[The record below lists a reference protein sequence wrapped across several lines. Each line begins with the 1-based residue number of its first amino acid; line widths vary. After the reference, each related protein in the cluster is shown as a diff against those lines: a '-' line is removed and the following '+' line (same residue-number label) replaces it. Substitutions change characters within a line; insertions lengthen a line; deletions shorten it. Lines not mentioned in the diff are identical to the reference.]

1 MSKSRPSR
9 RPNVKLP
16 PTLPPAKRELPCHR
30 LIRDTARSMAE
41 ELYEVVMKNNA
52 IYEHW
57 KLCCPELTRDI
68 ARAMF
73 VEMMYPKLL
82 EQSRAT
88 LATLLATNA
97 VDEDR
102 KVVIYDALVQD
113 EPLRQQRLR
122 PNQSL
127 RRIEIGS

>member
-1 MSKSRPSR
+1 MP
-9 RPNVKLP
+9 KLP
-16 PTLPPAKRELPCHR
+16 SPKRELPCHR
-30 LIRDTARSMAE
+30 LIRDTARDMAE

-57 KLCCPELTRDI
+57 QRCCPELTRDL

-73 VEMMYPKLL
+73 VEMMLPKLI
-82 EQSRAT
+82 ESARAT
-88 LATLLATNA
+88 LAALLATNA

-102 KVVIYDALVQD
+102 KTVIYDALVQD